1 MTDKFQPQQDQ
12 SSSLEGAAGHSGTS
26 SVSAFMFR
34 LPEGSLPPPGYMLPP
49 PAPRVGDKFQP
60 QQARPFLSSAVAPAH
75 VVWPVLMMPPGRAFR
90 MEPQKG
96 ISREGGNDDKTTV
109 SAASGVH
116 TGRQKI
122 PTVREKVYIDG
133 DTVSRNAG
141 ALSPAFN
148 SDTQTAHMDQSDSV
162 DSHDPGASPSPVVP
176 PGGPLA
182 ATNASYAGGSLAPA
196 KSSGKTVPGK
206 TRTREEMLKAEDKD
220 ELVGTTYLGKYELIS
235 VLGAGGMGVIYKA
248 RQVFLDRVLAIK
260 MLKNKF
266 ASPKARMRFHQ
277 EAKAAAALNHPGIV
291 AINDFGIDDE
301 DRPYMVMEYVQGV
314 TLADI
319 VKMSPQSIL
328 PLREA
333 LPVFI
338 EMLDPMAVAHSHGVV
353 HRDIKPSNIMLAL
366 REDGTV
372 QIKLLDF
379 GIAKMRDLDDHTIQ
393 DLTKTGEALGTPL
406 YMSPEQIKGTRVDS
420 RADIYSFGCVMYMC
434 LTGVPPFVGE
444 NKLHTMDKHV
454 SEVPLTLKEA
464 SIGLDFPPELEACVM
479 RCLAKEP
486 EQRYQSSEA
495 LRRDL
500 VAIACQLGMVKMPPG
515 MVSPSESF
523 LDDVASNPPLSEELA
538 QAVTEFTSLE
548 LSTLC
553 LTDPPAAL
561 ERKAGGSSDL
571 TVDAKSMG
579 LTGSATRSQS
589 QRNTVADL
597 NRTGQ
602 RQLPVPYGSAGSSPG
617 TRRQEI
623 ELAEDDAQEISY
635 VDLEPSPW
643 QRGRV
648 RLFAALAL
656 LMVLGGSVSWYCLL
670 GPGVH
675 PAEDGKAKAAVDAPA
690 VSQPPAPVAK
700 PIEKDPLDDMEKE
713 ESGDEQFVKMI
724 AAKPFMTRLEP
735 RNLSVTDAAMPHVA
749 RLKFLEVF
757 SLWDSKVT
765 AKGLSYI
772 NKDKLGAFGLYS
784 CSVDDAIIPA
794 VLQFKNLTQV
804 GFRDCKGITD
814 SGAAKLA
821 ALKNLTT
828 VDLAGTSVSNK
839 TAAALAGMPRLLT
852 VLLDDTNVD
861 DAGLKQLCRNGSIIW
876 LSLDKCKL
884 SEAGLASLKNTPK
897 LIKLSVSGCDVGDGF
912 IDTLLSLK
920 HLEVVNLSDTKIT
933 DKGLMRLSG
942 RKQLKTINI
951 AGCNVSAEAEDKFK
965 KENPGVTVELSP
977 FRGFYRAFG
986 N

>member
-1 MTDKFQPQQDQ
+1 
-12 SSSLEGAAGHSGTS
+12 
-26 SVSAFMFR
+26 
-34 LPEGSLPPPGYMLPP
+34 
-49 PAPRVGDKFQP
+49 
-60 QQARPFLSSAVAPAH
+60 
-75 VVWPVLMMPPGRAFR
+75 

-206 TRTREEMLKAEDKD
+206 TRTREEILKAEDKD

-454 SEVPLTLKEA
+454 SEIPLTLKEA
-464 SIGLDFPPELEACVM
+464 SIGLDFPPELESCVM

-486 EQRYQSSEA
+486 EQRYQSSDA

-500 VAIACQLGMVKMPPG
+500 VSIACQLGMVKMPPG
-515 MVSPSESF
+515 MVSPTESF

-553 LTDPPAAL
+553 LTDPPAAV

-602 RQLPVPYGSAGSSPG
+602 RQLPVPYGGAGSSPG
-617 TRRQEI
+617 ARRHEI

-675 PAEDGKAKAAVDAPA
+675 QAEGDKVKTAADAPP
-690 VSQPPAPVAK
+690 VSQPLPTAAVKPAEVK
-700 PIEKDPLDDMEKE
+700 LTEKDPLYEIE
-713 ESGDEQFVKMI
+713 EENGDESLVKMI
-724 AAKPFMTRLEP
+724 AARPFMTRLEP
-735 RNLSVTDAAMPHVA
+735 RNISVTDAAMPHVA

-772 NKDKLGAFGLYS
+772 NKAKLLAFGLYS
-784 CSVDDAIIPA
+784 CSVDDAIVPA

-814 SGAAKLA
+814 SGGAKLA

-828 VDLAGTSVSNK
+828 VDLAGTSVSDK

-852 VLLDDTNVD
+852 VLLDGTDLT
-861 DAGLKQLCRNGSIIW
+861 DAGLKDLCRNGAIIW
-876 LSLDKCKL
+876 LSLDKCKV
-884 SEAGLASLKNTPK
+884 SETGLASLRKMPK
-897 LIKLSVSGCDVGDGF
+897 LVKLSVSGCDVGDGF
-912 IDTLLSLK
+912 VDTLLPLK
-920 HLEVVNLSDTKIT
+920 HLEVVNLSNTRIT
-933 DKGLMRLSG
+933 DKGLLKLSG

-951 AGCNVSAEAEDKFK
+951 AGCNVSAEAEEQFK
-965 KENPGVTVELSP
+965 KDNPGIKVELSP
-977 FRGFYRAFG
+977 FGGFYRAFG

>member
-1 MTDKFQPQQDQ
+1 MTDKFQSQPDQ
-12 SSSLEGAAGHSGTS
+12 SSSSEGAVGRSGS
-26 SVSAFMFR
+26 SSLSDFMFR

-60 QQARPFLSSAVAPAH
+60 LQTRPFLTSAAAPAH
-75 VVWPVLMMPPGRAFR
+75 VVWPVLMMPPGKAFR
-90 MEPQKG
+90 MEQQKG

-109 SAASGVH
+109 SAASGGH

-122 PTVREKVYIDG
+122 PTVREKAYIDG
-133 DTVSRNAG
+133 DNVAISAG
-141 ALSPAFN
+141 GLSPAFD

-162 DSHDPGASPSPVVP
+162 DSHDPGASSSPVVP

-182 ATNASYAGGSLAPA
+182 ATNAAYAGGSLAPA
-196 KSSGKTVPGK
+196 KPSGRAAAGK
-206 TRTREEMLKAEDKD
+206 QARTREEMLKAEDKD
-220 ELVGTTYLGKYELIS
+220 ELVGTTYLGKYELLS

-301 DRPYMVMEYVQGV
+301 DRPYMVMEYVQGI
-314 TLADI
+314 TLADV

-338 EMLDPMAVAHSHGVV
+338 EMLDPMSVAHSHGVV
-353 HRDIKPSNIMLAL
+353 HRDIKPSNVMLAL

-454 SEVPLTLKEA
+454 SETPLSLKEA

-500 VAIACQLGMVKMPPG
+500 VGIACHLGMVKMPPG
-515 MVSPSESF
+515 MVNPTQSF
-523 LDDVASNPPLSEELA
+523 LDDAASNPPLSDSLA

-553 LTDPPAAL
+553 LTDPASAL
-561 ERKAGGSSDL
+561 ERKPGGVSALTADAGATG
-571 TVDAKSMG
+571 V
-579 LTGSATRSQS
+579 TGSATRSMS

-597 NRTGQ
+597 NSTGH
-602 RQLPVPYGSAGSSPG
+602 RQLPVPYGGASRPG
-617 TRRQEI
+617 AARNEL
-623 ELAEDDAQEISY
+623 ELAEDDAQDISY
-635 VDLEPSPW
+635 VDLEPSLW
-643 QRGRV
+643 QRGQV

-670 GPGVH
+670 GPGGQQS
-675 PAEDGKAKAAVDAPA
+675 EDGKTKTTVDAPA
-690 VSQPPAPVAK
+690 VSQPPAPAAR
-700 PIEKDPLDDMEKE
+700 PIEKDPVDEMKE
-713 ESGDEQFVKMI
+713 ESGDEQLVKMI
-724 AAKPFMTRLEP
+724 AANRFMIRLEP

-757 SLWDSKVT
+757 RLWNSNVT

-772 NKDKLGAFGLYS
+772 NKAKLKGFGFYN
-784 CSVDDAIIPA
+784 CSVDDAVIPA

-804 GFRDCKGITD
+804 ALSDCKGITD
-814 SGAAKLA
+814 SGAVKLA
-821 ALKNLTT
+821 VLKNLET

-839 TAAALAGMPRLLT
+839 TAAAIAGLPRLLT
-852 VLLDDTNVD
+852 VLLDDTDVT
-861 DAGLKQLCRNGSIIW
+861 DAGLRQLSRSRSIIW

-884 SEAGLASLKNTPK
+884 SEAGLASLKNMPK
-897 LIKLSVSGCDVGDGF
+897 LNRLSVSGCDVGDGF
-912 IDTLLSLK
+912 IDTLLTLN
-920 HLEVVNLSDTKIT
+920 HLEVINLSDTKIT
-933 DKGLMRLSG
+933 DKGFMRLSG
-942 RKQLKTINI
+942 RKQFKIINI

-965 KENPGVTVELSP
+965 KENPAVKVELSP
-977 FRGFYRAFG
+977 FRGIHRASG